1 MARRILVPM
10 EGSEKSWK
18 AFEHAV
24 STFEGEDIV
33 VLHVINPVDVAYTV
47 DDGGRYDPDSHDRA
61 SDVADDL
68 LEDVLDRFERLGAL
82 DSTRL
87 ETETCFGQPAREIS
101 AYAESNDI
109 DHIVMG
115 SHGRTGV
122 TRVLLGSVAET
133 VTRRA
138 PVPVTI
144 LR

>member
-10 EGSEKSWK
+10 EGSERSWK

-24 STFEGEDIV
+24 STFEGEEIV
-33 VLHVINPVDVAYTV
+33 VLHVIDPADVAYT
-47 DDGGRYDPDSHDRA
+47 DDGGRYDPDSSERA
-61 SDVADDL
+61 RDTADDL
-68 LEDVLDRFERLGAL
+68 LEDVRERFERLGAL
-82 DSTRL
+82 DTTRL
-87 ETETCFGQPAREIS
+87 ETETGFGQPAREIVK
-101 AYAESNDI
+101 YAESNDV

-122 TRVLLGSVAET
+122 TQVLLGSVAET